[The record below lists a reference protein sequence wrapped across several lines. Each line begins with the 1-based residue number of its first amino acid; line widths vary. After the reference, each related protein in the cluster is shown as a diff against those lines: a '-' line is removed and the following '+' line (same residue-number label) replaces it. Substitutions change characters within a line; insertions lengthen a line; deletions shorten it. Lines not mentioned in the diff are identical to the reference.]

1 MYYPTPVQFDK
12 EDKVIG
18 GRFTLRQ
25 FVYSMAGVAAAGFVS
40 TIYWLLTG
48 TLDPLTIVLMLVV
61 FGAPG
66 FAFGVLSGPDCRMFA
81 GGPLDQYIVS
91 VIRFRKLQKEWPP
104 KN

>member
-25 FVYSMAGVAAAGFVS
+25 FVYSMAGVAAAGFMSIVV
-40 TIYWLLTG
+40 WLFTDR
-48 TLDPLTIVLMLVV
+48 LDPLTIFMMLVV

-66 FAFGVLSGPDCRMFA
+66 FILGALSGPDCRMFA

-91 VIRFRKLQKEWPP
+91 VIRFKKLQKEWPSR
-104 KN
+104 N